1 MTFLNRFIN
10 LSWERGLR
18 DSRSGRLQSAGRRGA
33 LAEAGSQGLHGK
45 NFQRGFQGSM
55 NLSPIQVSMGGHS
68 SGESDMDEVPWT
80 LEHEKCYTYP
90 TYPNRNFTLGAHQVM
105 KPTSPAEARWE
116 EVERE
121 EKSPIARAESKPLA
135 DASPSMLSVLQEE
148 RALSQLFT
156 SIYLVNML
164 SNAKLIWSLARH

>member
-1 MTFLNRFIN
+1 MCMPMTFLNRFIN

-68 SGESDMDEVPWT
+68 SGESDMDEVP
-80 LEHEKCYTYP
+80 
-90 TYPNRNFTLGAHQVM
+90 
-105 KPTSPAEARWE
+105 
-116 EVERE
+116 
-121 EKSPIARAESKPLA
+121 
-135 DASPSMLSVLQEE
+135 
-148 RALSQLFT
+148 
-156 SIYLVNML
+156 
-164 SNAKLIWSLARH
+164 